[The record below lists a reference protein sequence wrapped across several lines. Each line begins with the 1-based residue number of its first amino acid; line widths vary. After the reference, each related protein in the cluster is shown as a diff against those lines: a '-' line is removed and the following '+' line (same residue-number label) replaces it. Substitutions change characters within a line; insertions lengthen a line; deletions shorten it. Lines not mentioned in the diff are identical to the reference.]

1 MFAGIICGSFVVENI
16 FAIPG
21 LGQAFTNSIFNR
33 DYTMIMGLTV
43 FWSALLIVVVLAIDI
58 IYTFVDPRISLAG
71 AKEK

>member
-1 MFAGIICGSFVVENI
+1 MFEGK
-16 FAIPG
+16 
-21 LGQAFTNSIFNR
+21 AFTNSIFNR

-58 IYTFVDPRISLAG
+58 LYTFVDPRISLAG